1 MAEVTIRYC
10 SPCRYLPKAIQDADA
25 ILKEFGESLS
35 ALRLVLGDHGEYVR
49 WEYLPADQSSV
60 LRSIRR
66 RRAPKPRRARV
77 AGATRLMR
85 RLRAWVKAVRET
97 PGGPIDS
104 GLVYRATLRER
115 VR

>member
-1 MAEVTIRYC
+1 MFASTYPI
-10 SPCRYLPKAIQDADA
+10 LDAHE
-25 ILKEFGESLS
+25 LVNEHVRNPSL
-35 ALRLVLGDHGEYVR
+35 AEYVR
-49 WEYLPADQSSV
+49 WQYLPADQSSV

-85 RLRAWVKAVRET
+85 LLRAWVKAVRET